1 MAELERLG
9 YVHQPHASAGRV
21 PTDRGYRYYVDLLL
35 EGRRP
40 ARSSRNVEARLRRAS
55 TVDDLLSNVS
65 HELSRAS
72 HLLGFALTPSGRA
85 AAFRQIDFVTLDRK
99 RVLVVV
105 VSALGHVSH
114 KVVNISET
122 LRPVDLT
129 QAANYLNQE
138 FAGLPLCDVRTA
150 IVERLNQERTL
161 YDTLR
166 TRALR
171 LARKTFENLPESSLF
186 VQGAS
191 LLLDDATDGNDPSSV
206 SRLSALFEMI
216 EEKDRLVRVLN
227 KYIDDPGLTIII
239 GTEHRT
245 QTLKNLSLIT
255 STYFDGHQTGC
266 VGIIGPRRM
275 RYARSIAAVD
285 GVSRTVSRLLGTTT
299 GATWAN

>member
-72 HLLGFALTPSGRA
+72 HHLGFALTPSGRA

-171 LARKTFENLPESSLF
+171 LARKPY
-186 VQGAS
+186 
-191 LLLDDATDGNDPSSV
+191 DDATVGNDPSAV